1 LIFFF
6 IIKEDAIFNM
16 VSTLILS
23 IFDVLSLSDEIG
35 YGMIYGYYLL
45 IERRRYNS
53 WNDFKDYEAF
63 F

>member
-1 LIFFF
+1 MIFFF

-23 IFDVLSLSDEIG
+23 ILDVLSLSDEIG
-35 YGMIYGYYLL
+35 YGIIYGYYLL
-45 IERRRYNS
+45 IERRRYSS